1 MKGFFLMIFLIF
13 FGFYLGLSICNYKSE
28 EIRLNA
34 VKTGINE
41 SMKLATNNSL
51 DRSVRTEIDST
62 KAKLIKEKFI
72 DEFEKNLKNNLNIK
86 LENPELYYDF
96 LENDEGTQMVRV
108 TLKDKIGRE
117 YRKVYR
123 LC

>member
-1 MKGFFLMIFLIF
+1 MKSFFLMIFLIF

-72 DEFEKNLKNNLNIK
+72 DEFERNLKNNLNIK
-86 LENPELYYDF
+86 LENPEFYYDF
-96 LENDEGTQMVRV
+96 LENNEGTQMVRV

-123 LC
+123 FC